1 MRYMFEVADIMSFH
15 IVNICYILH
24 LKKRVFIRTYNY
36 ANAISKV

>member
-1 MRYMFEVADIMSFH
+1 MFEEFVADIMSFH

-24 LKKRVFIRTYNY
+24 VKKRVFIRTYNY

>member
-1 MRYMFEVADIMSFH
+1 MRYMFEVADIMSFR

-24 LKKRVFIRTYNY
+24 LQKRFFIRTYNY